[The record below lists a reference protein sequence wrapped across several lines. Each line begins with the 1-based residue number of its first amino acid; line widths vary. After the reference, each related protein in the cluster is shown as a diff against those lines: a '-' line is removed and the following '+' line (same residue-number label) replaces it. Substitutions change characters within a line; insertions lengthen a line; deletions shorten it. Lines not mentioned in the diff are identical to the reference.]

1 MENTIIFTPYPPIH
15 LPGWIPSGTVFPG
28 MYSSVYNM
36 WQESHM
42 SPSSVG
48 SSRYPKVPKNAIQ
61 HQNKPF
67 KHMYSPDEWLEMSL
81 NLWELFEHT
90 LYRLP
95 RPYIDSST
103 CQTSDT
109 TLEHLWA
116 LLEAIVLYIKLAS
129 SGVSIQPV
137 CPSTHT
143 ANWMTREAHYL
154 LDIVLWAQ
162 SFPILLLYTVT
173 FSPFYHLDTFS

>member
-1 MENTIIFTPYPPIH
+1 MIIFISQLPIH
-15 LPGWIPSGTVFPG
+15 PSGWIPSRTVSPG
-28 MYSSVYNM
+28 IYSSIYDM
-36 WQESHM
+36 WQEYHI

-48 SSRYPKVPKNAIQ
+48 NSRYQKVPKNAIQ

-67 KHMYSPDEWLEMSL
+67 KHIYSPDEWLEMSL
-81 NLWELFEHT
+81 NLWELFKYT

-95 RPYIDSST
+95 RQYIGSST

-129 SGVSIQPV
+129 SGVPMQPV
-137 CPSTHT
+137 PPSTHT
-143 ANWMTREAHYL
+143 AK
-154 LDIVLWAQ
+154 
-162 SFPILLLYTVT
+162 
-173 FSPFYHLDTFS
+173 